1 MLQPFKANIS
11 LILTSQVICM
21 ASRLTGFDIAETY
34 LLNGEWCLLNSVRSR
49 PFAGTWLSAS

>member
-11 LILTSQVICM
+11 LILTSQVNCM
-21 ASRLTGFDIAETY
+21 ASQLTGFDIAETY

-49 PFAGTWLSAS
+49 PFAGT